1 MMQFILLSLV
11 AYPLCASQTPPSTM
25 QRALSAGL
33 LSTTPTSPPIP
44 IPDSPFLKRRE
55 TVVKKVYPKNAGRK
69 ATEEKLSEMFELDL

>member
-33 LSTTPTSPPIP
+33 LSTIPTSPPIA
-44 IPDSPFLKRRE
+44 IPDSPFSKRRE
-55 TVVKKVYPKNAGRK
+55 AVMIEICPKEARQK
-69 ATEEKLSEMFELDL
+69 AIEKGLPEMFEMD